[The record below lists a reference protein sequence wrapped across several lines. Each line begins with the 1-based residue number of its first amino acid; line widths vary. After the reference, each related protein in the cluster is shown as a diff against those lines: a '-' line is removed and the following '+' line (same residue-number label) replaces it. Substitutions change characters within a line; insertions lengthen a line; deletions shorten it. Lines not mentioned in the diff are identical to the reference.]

1 MKVFG
6 AFCLLL
12 LESFFYFREVDFQ
25 YYDLTDW
32 QSVLQMSYK
41 IQISENFSFQ
51 ECLWFL
57 DRNYDDCLHE
67 VRRHSVRKLLLIDDN
82 PTLIDISEKGNCLI
96 VNVLQGEDSEKE
108 IGEFVKEWFD
118 IDRDLTDFY
127 QLLNQD
133 ADLAYMCMDYKG
145 LRLLGIPSLFE
156 ALCWSIIGQQ
166 INLTFAYK
174 LKRKLTEAFG
184 TKLTFENND
193 YYLFPN
199 PEIVAN
205 LQVSELLP
213 MQFSTRKAEYLI
225 EIARQFVS
233 GNITKSKL
241 EKMPTSD
248 AIKALVSIR
257 GIGEWTANYALMKSL
272 KRLKCVT
279 YGDVGLYNALFAL
292 KDFPKR
298 PSREQLDNFF
308 EKFKNWEAYTVFYLW
323 RSLAVKK
330 KI

>member
-1 MKVFG
+1 M
-6 AFCLLL
+6 
-12 LESFFYFREVDFQ
+12 
-25 YYDLTDW
+25 
-32 QSVLQMSYK
+32 MYK
-41 IQISENFSFQ
+41 IPIPENFSFQ

-67 VRRHSVRKLLLIDDN
+67 VRQHSVRKLLSVDN
-82 PTLIDISEKGNCLI
+82 ISTLIEISEKDNFLIINILCGN
-96 VNVLQGEDSEKE
+96 NSEKE
-108 IGEFVKEWFD
+108 IIEFVKEWFD

-133 ADLAYMCMDYKG
+133 TDLAYMSVDYKG
-145 LRLLGIPSLFE
+145 LRLLGIPNLFE

-174 LKRKLTEAFG
+174 LKRKLTENYG
-184 TKLTFENND
+184 IKLIFENND
-193 YYLFPN
+193 YHLFPN
-199 PEIVAN
+199 PGIIAN
-205 LQVSELLP
+205 LQVSDLTP

-225 EIARQFVS
+225 EIAKQFIS
-233 GNITKSKL
+233 GNITKPKL
-241 EKMPTSD
+241 EQITTPE
-248 AIKALVSIR
+248 AIKALINIR

-272 KRLKCVT
+272 KRLECVT

-298 PSREQLDNFF
+298 PSREQLDTFF

-323 RSLAVKK
+323 RSLAVKVIK
-330 KI
+330 N